1 MPTAYAQRAADM
13 NKARVAKGGRG
24 LGQRVRGDGRRAG
37 S

>member
-1 MPTAYAQRAADM
+1 MPTAYAQHAPNK

-24 LGQRVRGDGRRAG
+24 LGQRVRGGGRRAG